1 VASAWCWSGFGTYKK
16 KPTKKIPIVVCTQGS
31 FLASVKF
38 PDNTPFELTTNP
50 PLRYVGDSVEFLFTE
65 ESLQLSCIVRYSKII
80 INTSDVATSRIP
92 LADVHE
98 NIVGGAYVTANFHYN
113 RELMTIIRIQ
123 NNVATCQFLYDKTDS
138 EDNDGMVEVWQTV
151 DLPLD
156 EVHALVASFGKQSE
170 GNGMFSSNI
179 LT

>member
-1 VASAWCWSGFGTYKK
+1 VLERVWDLQKK
-16 KPTKKIPIVVCTQGS
+16 TTKKIPIVVCTQGS
-31 FLASVKF
+31 FLALVKS
-38 PDNTPFELTTNP
+38 PDNTPFELSTNP
-50 PLRYVGDSVEFLFTE
+50 LLWYVGDSVEFLFTE

-80 INTSDVATSRIP
+80 INTSDVAMSRIP

-113 RELMTIIRIQ
+113 GELMTIIRIQ
-123 NNVATCQFLYDKTDS
+123 NNVATCQFLYDETDS

-156 EVHALVASFGKQSE
+156 EVHALVASFGMQSE